1 MGGQVLGEA
10 ADDGSLAK
18 LLKPKD
24 REDSL
29 KADEDSL
36 KAKARQVLTEATS
49 DGSLAKLLKPQESED
64 SLRAKT
70 RQVLCAA
77 AADGSLRNELAEEA
91 AKRSKQA
98 VSPQKELVVV
108 SPQKELVVEV
118 FPQKE
123 LVVEPCAADLVRPP
137 TALTEEQA
145 EDFRLQVEDFREDLS
160 DDQIMKCLIEFS
172 KFENR
177 AQGTIPTECLGD
189 VLRALGHKPNVE
201 AWKVIM
207 FELDEEGL
215 GTITF
220 PQLLSVMVDRIN
232 DEKAVQELIP
242 AFKMFDRN
250 GDGFVSSSVI
260 SRVMQ
265 GLRDQWSFPEE
276 QVSEMIK
283 KIGVNGNG
291 QINYVEFASV
301 MVVTEPRGAA

>member
-91 AKRSKQA
+91 AKRSKQ
-98 VSPQKELVVV
+98 
-108 SPQKELVVEV
+108 EV

-145 EDFRLQVEDFREDLS
+145 EDFR
-160 DDQIMKCLIEFS
+160 
-172 KFENR
+172 
-177 AQGTIPTECLGD
+177 
-189 VLRALGHKPNVE
+189 
-201 AWKVIM
+201 
-207 FELDEEGL
+207 
-215 GTITF
+215 
-220 PQLLSVMVDRIN
+220 
-232 DEKAVQELIP
+232 
-242 AFKMFDRN
+242 
-250 GDGFVSSSVI
+250 
-260 SRVMQ
+260 
-265 GLRDQWSFPEE
+265 
-276 QVSEMIK
+276 
-283 KIGVNGNG
+283 
-291 QINYVEFASV
+291 
-301 MVVTEPRGAA
+301 